1 MFFQAGSSKVEY
13 QGIAGGFSQG
23 NWGVAKAL
31 STAVLGQVSDKGRD
45 SGITTSSV
53 NTKNILIRD
62 GENQQRLFGE
72 NVEETVRKLN
82 RENLHQTV
90 NKTDV
95 EKVKSDLERDLDVAT
110 GLEKNISD
118 SGDELY
124 YNAEKNEDSSFTVSK
139 KTPDCEHISCLDME
153 NDNSQQLKA
162 LIYSDNI
169 LTEEQ
174 AKLLS
179 KISIAGMLNFT
190 REEKV
195 ASAILY
201 GDDLASLDDLGV
213 ILNRGSAGYW
223 NEFLYAG
230 FERFRAWVNMPTVF
244 GASNATK
251 DHAQIAKKLDEYN
264 AYAAVNGKPQYKLQ
278 DTAHSL
284 GVSENKNMLN
294 WSNYLNQDYKNTEL
308 DYLHAA
314 GSYPS
319 EEIDRQAKDIFAGVT
334 TRYIG
339 VDGDRVYSGILGGYL
354 IGNNKN
360 AMPNNGIS
368 GLEAHSEAN
377 QNINNLKY
385 VYDVRNETQ
394 KIIKENTENL
404 IKMIYPNTLN
414 RQFNTIDNKE

>member
-1 MFFQAGSSKVEY
+1 MIAFLFQ
-13 QGIAGGFSQG
+13 IILR
-23 NWGVAKAL
+23 N
-31 STAVLGQVSDKGRD
+31 KGRD
-45 SGITTSSV
+45 SGITTSAV
-53 NTKNILIRD
+53 NTNNILIKD
-62 GENQQRLFGE
+62 GESQHWLFGE
-72 NVEETVRKLN
+72 SSEATIHKLN
-82 RENLHQTV
+82 RENLHQRV

-110 GLEKNISD
+110 ALVKNISD

-124 YNAEKNEDSSFTVSK
+124 YNAEKNEDSSFIVSK
-139 KTPDCEHISCLDME
+139 KTSDCEHISCLDIE
-153 NDNSQQLKA
+153 NDNSPQLKA
-162 LIYSDNI
+162 LIYSDDI

-213 ILNRGSAGYW
+213 ILNRGNAGYW

-230 FERFRAWVNMPTVF
+230 FERFRAWVNMPMVF

-251 DHAQIAKKLDEYN
+251 DHAQIVKKLDEYN
-264 AYAAVNGKPQYKLQ
+264 AYAAANGKPQYKLQ

-284 GVSENKNMLN
+284 GVSEHKNMLN
-294 WSNYLNQDYKNTEL
+294 WSEYLNQDYKNTEV
-308 DYLHAA
+308 DYLHAG

-319 EEIDRQAKDIFAGVT
+319 EEIDHQAKGIFKDT
-334 TRYIG
+334 NTRYIG
-339 VDGDRVYSGILGGYL
+339 VDGDKVYSGILGGHF

-360 AMPNNGIS
+360 AVPNNGIS

-377 QNINNLKY
+377 QNINNLKFVDDKETIKY
-385 VYDVRNETQ
+385 KSNILNKTHNNGVRQYNVIGEKQ
-394 KIIKENTENL
+394 
-404 IKMIYPNTLN
+404 
-414 RQFNTIDNKE
+414 

>member
-1 MFFQAGSSKVEY
+1 M
-13 QGIAGGFSQG
+13 
-23 NWGVAKAL
+23 
-31 STAVLGQVSDKGRD
+31 
-45 SGITTSSV
+45 
-53 NTKNILIRD
+53 
-62 GENQQRLFGE
+62 
-72 NVEETVRKLN
+72 
-82 RENLHQTV
+82 
-90 NKTDV
+90 
-95 EKVKSDLERDLDVAT
+95 
-110 GLEKNISD
+110 
-118 SGDELY
+118 
-124 YNAEKNEDSSFTVSK
+124 
-139 KTPDCEHISCLDME
+139 
-153 NDNSQQLKA
+153 
-162 LIYSDNI
+162 
-169 LTEEQ
+169 
-174 AKLLS
+174 
-179 KISIAGMLNFT
+179 
-190 REEKV
+190 

-264 AYAAVNGKPQYKLQ
+264 AYAAANGKPQYKLQ

-354 IGNNKN
+354 IGNNRN
-360 AMPNNGIS
+360 ATQVK
-368 GLEAHSEAN
+368 GLSFSKVHSEAN
-377 QNINNLKY
+377 YNINNLGFVFDLNKEESIKKEK
-385 VYDVRNETQ
+385 ET
-394 KIIKENTENL
+394 KIILRT
-404 IKMIYPNTLN
+404 IYPDTDGN
-414 RQFNTIDNKE
+414 RRFNKVLKSFEDKE